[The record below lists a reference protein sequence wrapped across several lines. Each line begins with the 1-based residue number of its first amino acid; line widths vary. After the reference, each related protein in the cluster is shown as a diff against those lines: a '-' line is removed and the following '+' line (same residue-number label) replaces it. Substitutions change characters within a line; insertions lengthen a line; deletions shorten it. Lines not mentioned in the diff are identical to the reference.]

1 MASESSALEQ
11 SPVHEGTALA
21 YGAFLHALDTTT
33 NLLDLSHAAPCHI
46 RLVDCKSVVEH
57 GFLRI
62 VEFAEFPTIAYA
74 AISYPW
80 RGVSIN
86 PSDTADSVFSVRGAE
101 HADPVGVDALGSACA
116 AALRLSCAYLWVDR
130 LSIVQTNKADKTW
143 QIRNMY
149 KVYLSCRVCIVL
161 AGGLRRLVRLDEE
174 TPWIHRS
181 WTLQEVLAPPSTV
194 VLIRWKLGPG
204 RASSGGIS
212 TPVEVEEAVP
222 GASAYIP
229 LPLVLQVCTTGTLSF
244 TSTPSATQPARST
257 MMKACIF
264 SALQQDAPRADEI
277 PFWQPQRRIL
287 APAVVAVAVA
297 LDAVLVES
305 DPEVR
310 RYAVWQSALMRTSSR
325 PVDMVL
331 SIMGLFGVE
340 LDPGAFHAGDRRGA
354 TVALAQAILAAG
366 GCASWM
372 GAAFRLD
379 PDRCLST
386 FPQFPRTSVAGAA
399 LVRTKEGVREVSRL
413 VGPVYPIQDAL
424 VPLPRGRMDD
434 EGYVTFTAKG
444 VPLVEVLDTPGPDDP
459 QASDVFQ
466 ALDGSRWRILDD
478 PRSSPTDKSTLDTY
492 AILLGWF
499 HKYHPGASPAN
510 GETILVILAQQ
521 HLHQPARSHVRSF
534 FTLRASHKPQ
544 LLLWPDHKFCV
555 GGPDPLAEGESA
567 GAAQEE
573 HMVET
578 YVERDAPWPRMPWS
592 KPIVTA
598 EDEAIRQARWAV
610 PQQVLERNWHQ
621 E

>member
-1 MASESSALEQ
+1 MALE
-11 SPVHEGTALA
+11 STS
-21 YGAFLHALDTTT
+21 
-33 NLLDLSHAAPCHI
+33 NLLDLSHTAPCRI

-57 GFLRI
+57 GLLR
-62 VEFAEFPTIAYA
+62 VVDFAEFPTIAYA

-86 PSDTADSVFSVRGAE
+86 PSDTIDSAFSVRGAE
-101 HADPVGVDALGSACA
+101 HADPVGVDALRSACA
-116 AALRLSCAYLWVDR
+116 AALGLSCAYLWVDR
-130 LSIVQTNKADKTW
+130 LSIIQTNKTDKTW

-149 KVYLSCRVCIVL
+149 KVYRSCRVCVVL

-194 VLIRWKLGPG
+194 VLIHWKLGPG

-212 TPVEVEEAVP
+212 TPVSVEEAVP
-222 GASAYIP
+222 DASAYIP

-244 TSTPSATQPARST
+244 TSTPSAPHLTRST
-257 MMKACIF
+257 MVKACIF

-277 PFWQPQRRIL
+277 PFWQPQRRIFS
-287 APAVVAVAVA
+287 PNVVAVAVA
-297 LDAVLVES
+297 LDDVLVAS
-305 DPEVR
+305 DPEIR
-310 RYAVWQSALMRTSSR
+310 SYAVWQSALMRTSSR

-340 LDPGAFHAGDRRGA
+340 LDPGGFHENDRRGA

-379 PDRCLST
+379 PDQCLST

-399 LVRTKEGVREVSRL
+399 LVRTKEGIREVSQL

-424 VPLPRGRMDD
+424 VPLPRGRMDA

-444 VPLVEVLDTPGPDDP
+444 VPLVEVLDTPGPDHP
-459 QASDVFQ
+459 QPSEVFQ
-466 ALDGSRWRILDD
+466 ALDGSRWRIRDD
-478 PRSSPTDKSTLDTY
+478 SPSSPTDKTSVNTY

-510 GETILVILAQQ
+510 GETILVIIAQQ
-521 HLHQPARSHVRSF
+521 HLRQPVRFHIRSF
-534 FTLRASHKPQ
+534 LTLRASHKPQ
-544 LLLWPDHKFCV
+544 VLRWPDCEFCV
-555 GGPDPLAEGESA
+555 GGPDPLAEGKSTA
-567 GAAQEE
+567 VAKEE
-573 HMVET
+573 HLVET
-578 YVERDAPWPRMPWS
+578 YVDRDAPWPRMPWS

-598 EDEAIRQARWAV
+598 EDEAVRKARWAA
-610 PQQVLERNWHQ
+610 PQQVLERHWHQ
-621 E
+621 D